1 MSEGG
6 TNLHNT
12 DFISDLK
19 AIVKKLVLGCS
30 GLSITGIAANLW
42 VVLLVSQGLQL
53 VCGWCSQY
61 HWDYGQSVGG
71 ALSVTEST
79 ASLWVLL

>member
-1 MSEGG
+1 MAMILIFCQEPKRGMSEGG

-53 VCGWCSQY
+53 VCGWCSKC
-61 HWDYGQSVGG
+61 H
-71 ALSVTEST
+71 
-79 ASLWVLL
+79 